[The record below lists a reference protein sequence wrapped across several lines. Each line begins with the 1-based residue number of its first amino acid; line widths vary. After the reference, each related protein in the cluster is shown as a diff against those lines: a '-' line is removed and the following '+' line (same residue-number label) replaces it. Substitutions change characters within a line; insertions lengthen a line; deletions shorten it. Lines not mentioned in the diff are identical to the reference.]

1 MITGGEIL
9 RAIATKNTLGRR
21 FKVHSAFVDIDPT
34 LAVGRQFT
42 TVARFVGGKLF
53 LWTGTVISG
62 FTRAAT
68 AAPPVNVVVNQ
79 GLTTVLL
86 PDGSRRNTVPGNTT
100 SFTASEGNRYTDN
113 TEYVLFEGDERVQF
127 TFTQNYTA
135 TVNRRVTVCMMG
147 IEYDPKG

>member
-21 FKVHSAFVDIDPT
+21 FKVHTAFVDVDPT

-42 TVARFVGGKLF
+42 TVARFAANKLF
-53 LWTGTVISG
+53 LWTGTVVTAY
-62 FTRAAT
+62 TRAAT
-68 AAPPVNVVVNQ
+68 VTAPTSVIVTQ

-86 PDGSRRNTVPGNTT
+86 PDGTRRSAAPGL
-100 SFTASEGNRYTDN
+100 TASFISPEGNRYSDN

-127 TFTQNYTA
+127 TFTQNYT
-135 TVNRRVTVCMMG
+135 TTINRRLTVCLMG
-147 IEYDPKG
+147 TEYDPKG